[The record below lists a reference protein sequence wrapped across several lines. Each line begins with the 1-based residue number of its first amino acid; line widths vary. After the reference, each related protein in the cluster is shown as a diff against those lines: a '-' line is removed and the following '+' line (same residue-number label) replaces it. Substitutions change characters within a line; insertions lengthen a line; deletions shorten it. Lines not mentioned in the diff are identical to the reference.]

1 MKSVF
6 SVAVPALLLMSAS
19 AFAADTTAANLQPS
33 GGKSDQQISAGTG
46 GLQGSQ
52 TGQAYMNGPNGDGS
66 AGNGGTLGN
75 GPSNNTMA
83 ANSSS
88 SGDTMTSPSVSATA
102 ELSASADTSPTY
114 QGGRRAY
121 RGKSESSLNASEA
134 QETAQLNQEQSQ
146 FSSK

>member
-1 MKSVF
+1 MKSVL
-6 SVAVPALLLMSAS
+6 SMAVPALLLMGAS
-19 AFAADTTAANLQPS
+19 AFAADQSSAAMQPS
-33 GGKSDQQISAGTG
+33 GGKSDSQISAGTG

-52 TGQAYMNGPNGDGS
+52 TGEGNMNGPNGDGS
-66 AGNGGTLGN
+66 RGNGGGA
-75 GPSNNTMA
+75 SNNNMA

-88 SGDTMTSPSVSATA
+88 SDTMSSPSVSATS
-102 ELSASADTSPTY
+102 ELSASTDTSPTY

-121 RGKSESSLNASEA
+121 RGKSERSLNASEA